1 MTIFFF
7 SIRMNSRCF
16 VPDFFFSNTATIFTR
31 SWVHAWAFCLG
42 CTDIYS
48 VAACQLV
55 ALAIG
60 YIYSVNMGLL
70 LKY

>member
-1 MTIFFF
+1 M
-7 SIRMNSRCF
+7 
-16 VPDFFFSNTATIFTR
+16 
-31 SWVHAWAFCLG
+31 HAWAFCLG

-60 YIYSVNMGLL
+60 YVYSVNMGLL